1 MQKDDKTY
9 LKTLKDH
16 IKKDT
21 IFCFIGLSNVF
32 NLKWLKK
39 YVMFF
44 VENNFFAFSKTLGFK
59 KADYKTLKT
68 FVLSST
74 IHVSSEI
81 EVFEAI
87 VRWIE
92 HDENSRKNLMCDL
105 LQSVRL
111 PLLSCEIIE
120 HIITNNKFC

>member
-1 MQKDDKTY
+1 MKD
-9 LKTLKDH
+9 L

-21 IFCFIGLSNVF
+21 IFCFLGLSKVF
-32 NLKWLKK
+32 NLKLLEK
-39 YVMFF
+39 YLVFI
-44 VENNFFAFSKTLGFK
+44 VENNFVAFSKTLGFR
-59 KADYKTLKT
+59 KADYKTLQT
-68 FVLSST
+68 FVSSQT
-74 IHVSSEI
+74 IHVDSEI